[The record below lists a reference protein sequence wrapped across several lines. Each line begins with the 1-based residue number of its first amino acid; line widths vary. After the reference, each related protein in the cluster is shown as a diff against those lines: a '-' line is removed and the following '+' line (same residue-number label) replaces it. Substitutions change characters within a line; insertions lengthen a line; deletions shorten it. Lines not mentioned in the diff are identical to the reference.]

1 MTAAALFVEA
11 VDTALA
17 LADTVWQW
25 LIVLSTVAAIL
36 LLAAC
41 AGCAWAVDAAR
52 EWLYGRWRRRKGGEA
67 AREPDEA
74 PEAPGRR
81 TARRAPS
88 WADTQPI
95 RPDDIEEAA

>member
-1 MTAAALFVEA
+1 MTAALFVEA

-41 AGCAWAVDAAR
+41 AGCAWAVDAAW
-52 EWLYGRWRRRKGGEA
+52 EWLYGLWRRSRGSREES
-67 AREPDEA
+67 EPDET
-74 PEAPGRR
+74 PGPPQRR
-81 TARRAPS
+81 TARRVPK
-88 WADTQPI
+88 WAHTQPI
-95 RPDDIEEAA
+95 EHEWDEAA

>member
-1 MTAAALFVEA
+1 MSTAALFVEA
-11 VDTALA
+11 VDTAVRLGWA
-17 LADTVWQW
+17 FLGW
-25 LIVLSTVAAIL
+25 LIFLSTVAAIL
-36 LLAAC
+36 LLAAI
-41 AGCAWAVDAAR
+41 ATSAWAVDAAW
-52 EWLYGRWRRRKGGEA
+52 EWLRGRWRRRKGGEA

>member
-36 LLAAC
+36 LLAVCAC
-41 AGCAWAVDAAR
+41 CAWAVDAAW
-52 EWLYGRWRRRKGGEA
+52 EWLHGPWRA
-67 AREPDEA
+67 ADGPDEETEPDEA
-74 PEAPGRR
+74 PESPHAHSAPRV
-81 TARRAPS
+81 PS
-88 WADTQPI
+88 WVNTDHH
-95 RPDDIEEAA
+95 DDLEEAA